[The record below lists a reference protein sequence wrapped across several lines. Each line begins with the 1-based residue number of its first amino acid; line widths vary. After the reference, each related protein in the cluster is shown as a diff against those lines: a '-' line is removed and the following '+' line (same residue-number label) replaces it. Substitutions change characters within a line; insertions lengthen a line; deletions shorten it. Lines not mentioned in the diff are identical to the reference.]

1 MLLPFAKDQ
10 TMAHPEVT
18 PPTPQFRDEV
28 PRGPVPAPITPTQ
41 QQMVS
46 VVTEPELA
54 ALHQAANV
62 VREAARHIEVATR
75 GLQQVANSST
85 IKLTRRD
92 KIVVSMTA
100 LGLVGVGVGATLA
113 VQRVSRNRANRRA
126 MTITAK

>member
-1 MLLPFAKDQ
+1 
-10 TMAHPEVT
+10 MAHPEVT
-18 PPTPQFRDEV
+18 QPTAQFRDEV
-28 PRGPVPAPITPTQ
+28 PRGPVPAPLPPT

-54 ALHQAANV
+54 ALHQAANT

-92 KIVVSMTA
+92 KVVVGMTA
-100 LGLVGVGVGATLA
+100 LGLVGVGVGATLV
-113 VQRVSRNRANRRA
+113 VQRVSRNRASRRA
-126 MTITAK
+126 MTVTAK